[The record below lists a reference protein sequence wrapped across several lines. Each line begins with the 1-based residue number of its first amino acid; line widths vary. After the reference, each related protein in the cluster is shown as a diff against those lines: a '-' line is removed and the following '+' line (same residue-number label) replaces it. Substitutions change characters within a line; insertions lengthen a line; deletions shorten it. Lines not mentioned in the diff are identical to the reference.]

1 MTTSYTIDIETPT
14 LETADAP
21 AKAVLERAQKSVGF
35 IPNMYAGMA
44 VVPAVLDTYLDG
56 YRRFR
61 DEAGFTPPE
70 QEVVFLTISR
80 FNGCDYCVA
89 AHSMIADK
97 KSKVPQDSLA
107 ALRAGQ
113 ALPDTR
119 LEALRAFTATM
130 VESRG
135 NPTEADVAA
144 FREAEFEERHI
155 LGVILAIAVKTL
167 SNYTNHLFKP
177 EVDAVFADY
186 KV

>member
-107 ALRAGQ
+107 ALRAGHK
-113 ALPDTR
+113 LPDTR

-144 FREAEFEERHI
+144 FREAGFEERHI
-155 LGVILAIAVKTL
+155 LAIILSLAVKTL